1 MYDIARLRI
10 GLADMPR
17 PVLRRI
23 EVRLSTQLDDLH
35 SIIQAA
41 MGWENLHPYRFSVGG
56 PVAYGEIDPARP
68 VEGLRSSA
76 KATLADLCRGMGKN
90 RTFEYVYDFED
101 RWIHRVKLLA
111 VGDSDPSF
119 AYPRLLYVK
128 RRCPPEDCGG
138 PWGYARFLES
148 VDAPQQGIA
157 EMALPWDDEF
167 NPDTV
172 DEDALQLRV
181 QEIARDLEEKRERA
195 RRRA

>member
-1 MYDIARLRI
+1 MYEIARLRI

-35 SIIQAA
+35 AIIQAA

-56 PVAYGEIDPARP
+56 PVAYGEIDPART

-76 KATLADLCRGMGKN
+76 KATLADLCRGLNKN

-111 VGDSDPSF
+111 VGESDPSF

-148 VDAPQQGIA
+148 VDGPQQGMA
-157 EMALPWDDEF
+157 DMALPWDDDF
-167 NPDTV
+167 NPDAV
-172 DEDALQLRV
+172 DEAALQSRV
-181 QEIARDLEEKRERA
+181 QQIARNLEDKRERA
-195 RRRA
+195 NRRT

>member
-23 EVRLSTQLDDLH
+23 EVRLSTPLDDLH

-41 MGWENLHPYRFSVGG
+41 MGWENIHPYRFSVGG
-56 PVAYGEIDPARP
+56 PVAYGEIDPERP

-76 KATLADLCRGMGKN
+76 KATLADLCRGMNKN

-111 VGDSDPSF
+111 VGDSDPSS

-148 VDAPQQGIA
+148 VDAPQQGVA
-157 EMALPWDDEF
+157 AMALPWDDDN
-167 NPDTV
+167 NPDSV
-172 DEDALQLRV
+172 DEDALQSRV
-181 QEIARDLEEKRERA
+181 QKIARDLEEKRERA
-195 RRRA
+195 NRRA

>member
-23 EVRLSTQLDDLH
+23 EVRLSTPLDDLH

-41 MGWENLHPYRFSVGG
+41 MGWENIHPYRFSVGG
-56 PVAYGEIDPARP
+56 PVAYGEIDPERP

-76 KATLADLCRGMGKN
+76 KATLADLCRGMNKN

-111 VGDSDPSF
+111 VGDSDPSS

-148 VDAPQQGIA
+148 VDAPQQGVA
-157 EMALPWDDEF
+157 AMALPWDDDN
-167 NPDTV
+167 NPDSV
-172 DEDALQLRV
+172 DEDALQSRV
-181 QEIARDLEEKRERA
+181 QKIARDLEEKRERA
-195 RRRA
+195 NRRG